1 MRRLI
6 RVVPFV
12 VSAFVVLG
20 PVLAQAQTPKPA
32 PTVRD
37 VLLEHWSEIGE
48 KVVKLAEEFPEDKY
62 EFRPVAGVRTFGD
75 QLRHVAFW
83 NGFVAKNARGE
94 KADGKQNEL
103 PKAEYAT
110 KASVVAALKSSLAE
124 ATALLKN
131 GPATP
136 SPKLDRSL
144 GVVHRA
150 LRRALRPAGRLL
162 PAQRHRASGLAWT
175 VSSLGAGS
183 WELVAGCWGLGAG
196 AGIQRAPSA
205 QHLAPSTYPAPST
218 QPLR

>member
-12 VSAFVVLG
+12 VSALVALG

-32 PTVRD
+32 PTIRD
-37 VLLEHWSEIGE
+37 VLLEHWSDIGE

-103 PKAEYAT
+103 PKAEYAS
-110 KASVVAALKSSLAE
+110 KALVIAALKSSLAE

-131 GPATP
+131 GPPTP
-136 SPKLDRSL
+136 SPKLIDLWVSFTEHSGEHYGQL
-144 GVVHRA
+144 VVYYR
-150 LRRALRPAGRLL
+150 LNGILPPASR
-162 PAQRHRASGLAWT
+162 
-175 VSSLGAGS
+175 
-183 WELVAGCWGLGAG
+183 
-196 AGIQRAPSA
+196 
-205 QHLAPSTYPAPST
+205 T
-218 QPLR
+218 Q